1 MNIAGNNLS
10 EPLINKT
17 PPEVNNTDIDEET
30 SNINSNMKIQ
40 KWNSEIENL
49 LKSWGEK
56 SGGLSILHSNDRKFW
71 RHKSNILSITS
82 IIITTLSSSISL
94 SSTSSSY
101 YEVIMY
107 FVGFLGLTSSLIQ
120 SLKQFY
126 NADEKASEHRVISK
140 QFGNYFRSIR
150 MQLSLKSSDRVPVNE
165 FTNWAF
171 KEYEKLIQEAPPL
184 NSKTIDEF
192 KLSFKSVLSSKP
204 DVCGDDLIIEINN
217 VNN

>member
-1 MNIAGNNLS
+1 
-10 EPLINKT
+10 
-17 PPEVNNTDIDEET
+17 
-30 SNINSNMKIQ
+30 
-40 KWNSEIENL
+40 
-49 LKSWGEK
+49 
-56 SGGLSILHSNDRKFW
+56 
-71 RHKSNILSITS
+71 
-82 IIITTLSSSISL
+82 
-94 SSTSSSY
+94 
-101 YEVIMY
+101 MY

-192 KLSFKSVLSSKP
+192 KQSFKSVLSSKP

>member
-1 MNIAGNNLS
+1 M
-10 EPLINKT
+10 
-17 PPEVNNTDIDEET
+17 
-30 SNINSNMKIQ
+30 
-40 KWNSEIENL
+40 
-49 LKSWGEK
+49 
-56 SGGLSILHSNDRKFW
+56 
-71 RHKSNILSITS
+71 
-82 IIITTLSSSISL
+82 
-94 SSTSSSY
+94 
-101 YEVIMY
+101 
-107 FVGFLGLTSSLIQ
+107 GLTSSLIQ

-150 MQLSLKSSDRVPVNE
+150 MQLSLKASDRVPVNE

>member
-1 MNIAGNNLS
+1 MNIDANNLS

-56 SGGLSILHSNDRKFW
+56 SGGLSILHSKDRKFW

-192 KLSFKSVLSSKP
+192 KQSFKSVLSSKP

>member
-17 PPEVNNTDIDEET
+17 PPEVNNTDINEET

-192 KLSFKSVLSSKP
+192 KQSFKSVLSSKP

>member
-192 KLSFKSVLSSKP
+192 KQSFKSVLSSKP